1 MNKRQIL
8 ASLNKIANKLDNT
21 GSYKEATSIT
31 NVMKRLASNPDYK
44 VNDEMFDD
52 METIFNPFPQVREP
66 GYNIQEGTPEYG
78 KALFME
84 EIKSIIGDYTPYQQ
98 QIIATEVSHL
108 IELDERRRQVAIQNL
123 YDEIKNNGEFHIIYG
138 GIIDLF
144 QFTED
149 FAEESQI
156 PLEELGS
163 KLEDFQGFYPD
174 SRVKLSNISK
184 KNMNKKQILA
194 SLNKIANE
202 LDNTGLYT
210 EATSITGVMKKI
222 AVINYIK
229 EQTDLTQDFSRK
241 EESYGNQGR
250 NTVREIMGIVADKL
264 RDNPEARK
272 KFSGGQLQ
280 SWVFS
285 ILDILI
291 NEGMN
296 IAISVLNKDL
306 KQFGVIITQDELY
319 MPFRDYQRS
328 NRKDKE

>member
-1 MNKRQIL
+1 MNKR
-8 ASLNKIANKLDNT
+8 
-21 GSYKEATSIT
+21 
-31 NVMKRLASNPDYK
+31 
-44 VNDEMFDD
+44 
-52 METIFNPFPQVREP
+52 
-66 GYNIQEGTPEYG
+66 
-78 KALFME
+78 
-84 EIKSIIGDYTPYQQ
+84 
-98 QIIATEVSHL
+98 
-108 IELDERRRQVAIQNL
+108 
-123 YDEIKNNGEFHIIYG
+123 
-138 GIIDLF
+138 
-144 QFTED
+144 
-149 FAEESQI
+149 
-156 PLEELGS
+156 
-163 KLEDFQGFYPD
+163 
-174 SRVKLSNISK
+174 
-184 KNMNKKQILA
+184 QILA

-210 EATSITGVMKKI
+210 EATSITGVMQKI
-222 AVINYIK
+222 AIINYIGQ
-229 EQTDLTQDFSRK
+229 EQTDLNQDFSRK

-272 KFSGGQLQ
+272 KFSGGTLQ

-296 IAISVLNKDL
+296 KAISELNKDL